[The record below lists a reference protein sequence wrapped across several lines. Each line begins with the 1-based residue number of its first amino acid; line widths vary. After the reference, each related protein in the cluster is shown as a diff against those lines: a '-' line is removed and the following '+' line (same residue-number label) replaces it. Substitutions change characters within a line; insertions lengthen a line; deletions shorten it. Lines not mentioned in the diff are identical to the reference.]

1 MILIDP
7 RGMGVV
13 EWAQAMALELQ
24 PFGLIP
30 RLDNPDTWQD
40 WGRAVILNQAISS
53 RVPPE
58 PRFFEDWQEWATRF
72 NQALYGLSK

>member
-1 MILIDP
+1 MLIDP

-13 EWAQAMALELQ
+13 EWAHAMALELQ

-30 RLDNPDTWQD
+30 ALQDPKLWQD
-40 WGRAVILNQAISS
+40 WGRAVILNPTISA

-58 PRFFEDWQEWATRF
+58 PRFFEDWQEWAIRF
-72 NQALYGLSK
+72 NQSIYGLSK